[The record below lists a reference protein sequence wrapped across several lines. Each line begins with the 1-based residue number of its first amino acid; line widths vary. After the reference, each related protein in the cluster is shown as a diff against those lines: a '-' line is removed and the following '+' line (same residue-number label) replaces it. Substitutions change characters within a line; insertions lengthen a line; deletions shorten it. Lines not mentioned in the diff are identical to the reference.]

1 MTIHELLQAA
11 GLTANDEIPIWD
23 VDGTG
28 EPTKKIT
35 AQQLAAAVVA
45 LANLVTGVKGDKES
59 NYRHGDVNL
68 TPANIGA
75 KPTQTAVA
83 DPTASGTA
91 VAFIDSITQN
101 ANGVI
106 TPTKKTVRSASQS
119 ESGLMSAADKKK
131 LDGIAAGAQVNSLT
145 GVKGNAESNYRTGN
159 VNLTPANIAFIGTN
173 PTGGASNDTREWWAS
188 KGTCYAI
195 FSALNQVNGQPNQ
208 YGFLISIVYG
218 AEVHQ
223 EWWTQPN
230 GAHYHRGGNVN
241 TSAMPGW
248 AENVTGVKGNAE
260 SSYRTGNVNLTPEN
274 IGAVQ
279 LIVDADSKT
288 SYSFD
293 MAFSGGAFKLGLITY
308 CASGLGTANGAAL
321 YLIAIA
327 KSGEIAVH
335 PLSLGSAAPTVT
347 AFSRVNDT
355 VTMTFSGTV
364 WGGIRILWLG
374 N

>member
-119 ESGLMSAADKKK
+119 ESGLMSATDKTK

-145 GVKGNAESNYRTGN
+145 GVKGNAESSYRTGN
-159 VNLTPANIAFIGTN
+159 VNLTPANIGALAVGEEIPLLSNPLAINNGTMQY
-173 PTGGASNDTREWWAS
+173 TASE
-188 KGTCYAI
+188 YHP
-195 FSALNQVNGQPNQ
+195 FSAYKFVDLYFIIQGGYTNAIRLCPE
-208 YGFLISIVYG
+208 YGNKTYKFGFFAWNSSDNHLRKD
-218 AEVHQ
+218 A
-223 EWWTQPN
+223 
-230 GAHYHRGGNVN
+230 
-241 TSAMPGW
+241 
-248 AENVTGVKGNAE
+248 VTF
-260 SSYRTGNVNLTPEN
+260 
-274 IGAVQ
+274 
-279 LIVDADSKT
+279 KT
-288 SYSFD
+288 SGRYFTNCVMLEAYGD
-293 MAFSGGAFKLGLITY
+293 NGVFN
-308 CASGLGTANGAAL
+308 TADNSL
-321 YLIAIA
+321 YLYKAIGY
-327 KSGEIAVH
+327 K
-335 PLSLGSAAPTVT
+335 
-347 AFSRVNDT
+347 
-355 VTMTFSGTV
+355 
-364 WGGIRILWLG
+364 W
-374 N
+374 